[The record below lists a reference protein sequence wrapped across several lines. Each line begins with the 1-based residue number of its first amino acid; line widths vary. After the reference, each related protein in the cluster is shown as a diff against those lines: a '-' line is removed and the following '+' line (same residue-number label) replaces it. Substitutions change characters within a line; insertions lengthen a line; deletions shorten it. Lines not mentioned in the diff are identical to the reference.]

1 MSCKECEKKVRQLK
15 LFWRAIEVLK
25 RRVKSL
31 RKEIKIADK
40 EIDRMWDDIELR

>member
-25 RRVKSL
+25 GRNKKL
-31 RKEIKIADK
+31 MEEIRIADK